1 MLHQRARHAGILV
14 SIVLVVVALAV
25 AWWFAG

>member
-1 MLHQRARHAGILV
+1 MLHQRARHAGIIV
-14 SIVLVVVALAV
+14 CIVLLGIAIAV